1 MKATA
6 SRILAICAIAVCISL
21 PSAVCQNPYY
31 GSVPDVLSLVN
42 VGGNIQMAQFAR
54 LDFAQMILEQQR
66 HNQSQMQLDRQK
78 SLLASGTISTFDLA
92 APHKAVDEFNK
103 ALTNLRAQ
111 RSLEVVGTYNGSV
124 RYRALD
130 VVALNGASFA
140 ARTDD
145 PGPCPGDGWQLIAS
159 QGKKGPAG
167 ADGRNGRDG
176 KDAPTIVD
184 WAVNRENFTAT
195 PVMSNGSRGAV
206 LDLHPLFARFYAQ
219 TEGIPEK
226 VEGVP

>member
-1 MKATA
+1 MSDMNGGSDSAATWRAFNEGRA
-6 SRILAICAIAVCISL
+6 SWGDWVEAR
-21 PSAVCQNPYY
+21 
-31 GSVPDVLSLVN
+31 LVEKF
-42 VGGNIQMAQFAR
+42 GEERSFAR
-54 LDFAQMILEQQR
+54 EVLGEVIGV
-66 HNQSQMQLDRQK
+66 
-78 SLLASGTISTFDLA
+78 LANELR
-92 APHKAVDEFNK
+92 DEFSK